1 MAEQS
6 EHPILI
12 AVATTIAD
20 GLPVDWE
27 NLIDGHPEIAEDLRT
42 LRLLSKVPEAR
53 IPGKDGKQK
62 TEDESPERGDRDA

>member
-1 MAEQS
+1 MNQPD

-27 NLIDGHPEIAEDLRT
+27 SLAAAHPELEEDLGA
-42 LRLLSKVPEAR
+42 LRVLQEMEMAR
-53 IPGKDGKQK
+53 RGTA
-62 TEDESPERGDRDA
+62 TEP